1 MANEPYI
8 TKTDLGEVTQKVT
21 IENSKDIA
29 KPLIDQQKKNDLKEL
44 EKSIEQKSVFQDI
57 AAGISAIPESL
68 IKGLKNLIPKTDG
81 GLSKMLGLGFGL
93 LLAPFVAFINFVAQL
108 GLELKPIV
116 KLFTKPIGWL
126 FKPLNLLFKSAFTR
140 LKETKFSK
148 KIISVFNGVTDK
160 FKKLFKPVTDFFAKN
175 KFIQK
180 AVTLFKTLFTGEKG
194 FFSMLAKLGGD
205 IKDFVTGGKF
215 KKIMGFAGKFGRIMG
230 KLFFPITLILSL
242 VDIYRGFMRG
252 YSEGGLKKGIKEA
265 FNELFEGLVGDI
277 ARLLMWIPTKI
288 ATWLGFD
295 NFAKSIGEYTETI
308 IKSVKDVFG
317 GLVDLVVAVFTWDTQ
332 GIKNSLV
339 DIWKGITSA
348 LLAPLG
354 LIAGFV
360 KDIFGGSVFDRIK
373 LTLKE
378 VSLNLQSFFLYLNEG
393 VGNLLSKI
401 PESFLTDDL
410 IDYIKNTNES
420 IRKTKSG
427 VDSEIEE
434 IKVLKNRLKLQDGL
448 LKNEQTNNGASSGGI
463 NSNSSMANVN
473 NVTYN
478 INAPSDYSAAAMK
491 FMTA

>member
-29 KPLIDQQKKNDLKEL
+29 KPLVDQQKKNDLKEL
-44 EKSIEQKSVFQDI
+44 EKSIEQKSLFQDI

-68 IKGLKNLIPKTDG
+68 IEGLKNLIPKTDG

-93 LLAPFVAFINFVAQL
+93 LLFPFVAFINFVAQL

-148 KIISVFNGVTDK
+148 KIISVFNGVIDK

-194 FFSMLAKLGGD
+194 FFSMLAKLGKG
-205 IKDFVTGGKF
+205 IKDFVTGGVF
-215 KKIMGFAGKFGRIMG
+215 KKIMGFAAKFGRIMG

-295 NFAKSIGEYTETI
+295 NFAKSIGKYTETI

-339 DIWKGITSA
+339 DIWKGVA
-348 LLAPLG
+348 NFVLAPFG
-354 LIAGFV
+354 LIAGLV
-360 KDIFGGSVFDRIK
+360 KDAFGGSIFDRIK
-373 LTLKE
+373 IMLKKIPLTMA
-378 VSLNLQSFFLYLNEG
+378 SFFLYVQEGLMNFFNEIP
-393 VGNLLSKI
+393 LLDKVPALGPWI
-401 PESFLTDDL
+401 TKQAEEVAKQKKAVDEAIKL
-410 IDYIKNTNES
+410 INQLEQGLKASDSTPTSS
-420 IRKTKSG
+420 I
-427 VDSEIEE
+427 
-434 IKVLKNRLKLQDGL
+434 N
-448 LKNEQTNNGASSGGI
+448 SS